1 MDCTHIEPSLSEALA
16 DPIVLMMMEADHVD
30 RDTLLNDLGVYG
42 PGAVPSESPMLF
54 RHSHRFAD
62 EF

>member
-1 MDCTHIEPSLSEALA
+1 MDCTHIEPSLAETLA

-30 RDTLLNDLGVYG
+30 RTALLNDLGVYG
-42 PGAVPSESPMLF
+42 PGNVPTESPLPLRQF
-54 RHSHRFAD
+54 HRFAD